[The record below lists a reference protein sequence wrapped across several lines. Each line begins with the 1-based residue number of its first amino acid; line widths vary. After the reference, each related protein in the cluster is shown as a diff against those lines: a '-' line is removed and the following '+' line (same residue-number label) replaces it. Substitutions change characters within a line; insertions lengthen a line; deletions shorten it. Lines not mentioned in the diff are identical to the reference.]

1 MYSDVVRQGVPER
14 FAELIRKLDAA
25 SDVAGESGKSANLV
39 RNLEIKTLADR
50 IFGDEEKAE
59 AWLHR
64 PNASLSGQRPMDLL
78 KDELGTAVV
87 REIRTL
93 GKLAQGSFQAEMP
106 VAPAKEWKL
115 KDLRYVVFV
124 QEPSSGRIAGAAS
137 LSAGR

>member
-1 MYSDVVRQGVPER
+1 LITGEKFMSAKPLAEAYEKLKELRRQGESAPEVQSTIGHQLRAMYDVVRQGVPDR

-50 IFGDEEKAE
+50 IFGDEEKAA

-78 KDELGTAVV
+78 QDELGTAVV
-87 REIRTL
+87 REML
-93 GKLAQGSFQAEMP
+93 E
-106 VAPAKEWKL
+106 
-115 KDLRYVVFV
+115 
-124 QEPSSGRIAGAAS
+124 RIDHGIFA
-137 LSAGR
+137 

>member
-1 MYSDVVRQGVPER
+1 MRVSSSGGNIAGDIILATTEDNLTTNVG
-14 FAELIRKLDAA
+14 
-25 SDVAGESGKSANLV
+25 AGENNGHVL
-39 RNLEIKTLADR
+39 R
-50 IFGDEEKAE
+50 
-59 AWLHR
+59 H
-64 PNASLSGQRPMDLL
+64 
-78 KDELGTAVV
+78 TAVV